1 MEIDW
6 YTGPRTELRP
16 LFELA
21 DDSPLNLDQYIDL
34 GHVLVA
40 RRDTRALGHLQ
51 LIPGP
56 RSGDIELKSLAVV
69 PEAQGLGVGRA
80 LVDAA
85 VQWCASEGWST
96 LVVSTAAA
104 DVGNLRFYQRVGFRM
119 RSVERDA
126 FAPATG
132 YPDPIVIDGIPLRDR
147 VWFSRDLSSRP
158 PEHP

>member
-21 DDSPLNLDQYIDL
+21 DDSQIQLDRYIDL
-34 GHVLVA
+34 GRILVA
-40 RRDTRALGHLQ
+40 RRGARTLGHLQ
-51 LIPGP
+51 LISGT
-56 RSGDIELKSLAVV
+56 RAGDIELKSMAVV
-69 PEAQGLGVGRA
+69 PEAQGSGVGRA

-85 VQWCASEGWST
+85 VRWCASEGWST
-96 LVVSTAAA
+96 LFVSTAAA

-126 FAPATG
+126 FTQP
-132 YPDPIVIDGIPLRDR
+132 PGIRIP
-147 VWFSRDLSSRP
+147 S
-158 PEHP
+158 